1 MTETA
6 RRRTDESIDRGL
18 DGPTEI
24 RVHGVSG
31 SPPENTLGHP
41 LLKEVAGDKRA
52 GFWRRWYPG
61 GRSADLDARWRLEAY
76 SWGRLTSGPAARAF
90 WLLLLPFM
98 LVNLAHWM
106 LPAVPASATE
116 WQRRWGQATAVLLR
130 LVGLGLTLTM
140 LLSAVQAAVDIVGYQ
155 CGRLEQCSDANSLV
169 GAMADGWLGS
179 PGRRIVV
186 TAVVPLAVIL
196 LVGLLGR
203 ATPRRTQ
210 PQPSPAVAREGE
222 VMLADSSFW
231 KGNPGMPK
239 LRSLHVAGATALLAF
254 LVTWPATTLAAGGAA
269 RVLGFILCVAALLAL
284 ASSIALV
291 SIDAVSGPQ
300 ANTDGVGLLSTRG
313 ANLLR
318 HITIGLLVVGALYSA
333 WDWDSWTDAGRLP
346 GLRGAILATF
356 VAIVALLVLLTIAVW
371 AQRPWRA
378 GSDGFRPAVR
388 GLAGPVVGAL
398 GFLIAGGFSAGLTY
412 RVAEL
417 FGHPVLSQATARAE
431 IAFREAVIANPRE
444 SFEERLRWATMDA
457 PLVVPPAF
465 AWAGAAAG
473 VLIIALVLVVGY
485 LAWWV
490 VRRIPVL
497 MATIRTERAGE
508 PADERDVRALARA
521 RATAHLTD
529 GAGHVVG
536 GIVGFAGLLV
546 LVGIGVYVAD
556 QRNWE
561 LVTQAPLSTLTRF
574 GTWAIGVLAIA
585 MLVLFWNTYRNPSVR
600 RTVGIV
606 WDVGSFWPR
615 AVHPLAPP
623 SYGERAVPDLV
634 DRARELTAQGQSV
647 LSGHSQG
654 SVLAAAAVLQLDDAT
669 AARSALVTSG
679 SPLRRLYA
687 RFFPAYL
694 GADVLRHVRDRLE
707 GRWRNL
713 YRDTDPIGSWAL
725 DPSRAGDGTRVD
737 RYLAD
742 PERLGGEI
750 EGHSDYWFDPEYG
763 PAVEQLVIALPAAYP
778 PS

>member
-1 MTETA
+1 MTETT
-6 RRRTDESIDRGL
+6 RKTDESLDRGV

-31 SPPENTLGHP
+31 SPPEQTLGHP
-41 LLKEVAGDKRA
+41 LLKPVAGDKRA

-61 GRSADLDARWRLEAY
+61 GRSADLDARWRREAY
-76 SWGRLTSGPAARAF
+76 AWGGLTSGPAARAF

-98 LVNLAHWM
+98 LVSLAHWM
-106 LPAVPASATE
+106 LPAVPATANSA
-116 WQRRWGQATAVLLR
+116 QRRWAQATAVMLR

-140 LLSAVQAAVDIVGYQ
+140 LLSGVQAAVDVVGYQ
-155 CGRLEQCSDANSLV
+155 CGRLEQCSAANSLV
-169 GAMADGWLGS
+169 GTLADSWFGT

-186 TAVVPLAVIL
+186 TAVVPLGVIL

-210 PQPSPAVAREGE
+210 PQPSESMAREGDPP
-222 VMLADSSFW
+222 LTHHDFW
-231 KGNPGMPK
+231 TGNPGMPK
-239 LRSLHVAGATALLAF
+239 LRILHVAATTALLAF

-269 RVLGFILCVAALLAL
+269 RVLGVVLCVAALLTL
-284 ASSIALV
+284 AASVALV
-291 SIDAVSGPQ
+291 SIDGVAGMP
-300 ANTDGVGLLSTRG
+300 AAPNGVGMLSTRG

-318 HITIGLLVVGALYSA
+318 FTAIGLLVVGAVYTS
-333 WDWDSWTDAGRLP
+333 WDWDSWTNAGRLP

-356 VAIVALLVLLTIAVW
+356 IVIVVLLLLMTVAVA
-371 AQRPWRA
+371 AQRPWRV
-378 GSDGFRPAVR
+378 GSDGFRPAMR
-388 GLAGPVVGAL
+388 GLAGPAVATL
-398 GFLIAGGFSAGLTY
+398 GFFIAGGFAAGLTY

-417 FGHPVLSQATARAE
+417 FGHPVLSQVNAALE
-431 IAFREAVIANPRE
+431 IRFGQEVVANPQVP
-444 SFEERLRWATMDA
+444 FEDRLRWATMDS

-473 VLIIALVLVVGY
+473 VLIIALFVVIAY
-485 LAWWV
+485 LGWWV

-497 MATIRTERAGE
+497 MAAIRAEWPDQ
-508 PADERDVRALARA
+508 PADPRDVRALARA
-521 RATAHLTD
+521 RATANLTD
-529 GAGHVVG
+529 GTGRVVG
-536 GIVGFAGLLV
+536 GIVGFAGVLV
-546 LVGIGVYVAD
+546 LLGIGVYAAD

-574 GTWAIGVLAIA
+574 GTSAIGVLAIA
-585 MLVLFWNTYRNPSVR
+585 AVALFWNTYRNPKVR
-600 RTVGIV
+600 RTVGIL

-634 DRARELTAQGQSV
+634 DRSRELTAHGQAV

-654 SVLAAAAVLQLDDAT
+654 SVIATAAVLQLDDGT
-669 AARSALVTSG
+669 AARCALVTSG

-694 GADVLRHVRDRLE
+694 GGEALTRVQDRVD

-713 YRDTDPIGSWAL
+713 YRDTDPIGSWVL
-725 DPSRAGDGTRVD
+725 DPAKQGEATRVD

-750 EGHSDYWFDPEYG
+750 EGHSDYWGDPEYG
-763 PAVEQLVIALPAAYP
+763 PVVEHLLVALPPAYP
-778 PS
+778 PR